1 MRTAYLDVDGDWGI
15 VVVYDYDYSENYEL
29 AAIMDTFKM
38 SRSSIKKALN
48 VLSEP
53 NTGMSVSREDV
64 RMSVVFISKATYESQ
79 FWDTASHEL
88 AHCVTHIIDYYGVG
102 YDTEEAAYL
111 TGYLMRKLVE
121 EIGEPCY

>member
-1 MRTAYLDVDGDWGI
+1 MRTAYLDVDEDWGI
-15 VVVYDYDYSENYEL
+15 VVVYYYDYSDNYEL

-38 SRSSIKKALN
+38 SRRSIKKALN

-64 RMSVVFISKATYESQ
+64 RMSVVFISQATSESQ
-79 FWDTASHEL
+79 FWDTALHEIS
-88 AHCVTHIIDYYGVG
+88 HCVTHIIDYYGVG

-111 TGYLMRKLVE
+111 TGFLMRTLVE
-121 EIGEPCY
+121 EIGSPCY